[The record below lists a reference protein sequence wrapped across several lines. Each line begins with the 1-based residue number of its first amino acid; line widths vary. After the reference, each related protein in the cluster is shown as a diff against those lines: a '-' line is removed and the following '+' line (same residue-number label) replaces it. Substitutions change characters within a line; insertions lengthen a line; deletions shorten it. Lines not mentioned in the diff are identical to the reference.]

1 MSTALALF
9 ACQLL
14 FLHSIMQDIEPFYNW
29 RHIYVSED
37 DERSPFHGRTY
48 SEFEFSQTVYNFY
61 IHPQWD
67 DFGSKTLYLKV
78 LIADYDE
85 KYAVIEM
92 IGEWNDAIENDIME
106 LKREVLE
113 KFMQEGIFK
122 FILIGENV
130 LNFHSDIRDYYEE
143 LYDEVTEENG
153 WVVCLNMPEQT
164 QYDFKHA
171 RLNKYVELME
181 LDNWRIYKPFH
192 LFKKI
197 DSELMGRLD
206 N

>member
-1 MSTALALF
+1 M
-9 ACQLL
+9 
-14 FLHSIMQDIEPFYNW
+14 HNIEPYYNL
-29 RHIYVSED
+29 RHLYVSEE
-37 DERSPFHGRTY
+37 DEKSPFFGRVY
-48 SEFEFSQTVYNFY
+48 SEFEFTQTVYNYF

-67 DFGSKTLYLKV
+67 DFGSRTLYLKV
-78 LIADYDE
+78 LLADYEE
-85 KYAVIEM
+85 KYAIIEM

-113 KFMQEGIFK
+113 KFMYEGIYK
-122 FILIGENV
+122 FILIAENV
-130 LNFHSDIRDYYEE
+130 LNYHSDGLDYYEE
-143 LYDEVTEENG
+143 LYDEASEEDG

-164 QYDFKHA
+164 QYDFKRAH
-171 RLNKYVELME
+171 LNRYVELME

-197 DSELMGRLD
+197 DNEQKARLE